1 MLVKD
6 LLGGKVDTCTSDVG
20 VVEAAR
26 RMIADDI
33 GSLAV
38 VDKDGSLIGIV
49 TERDVMRAVAEEVA
63 IGRYTVGHIMTPRP
77 DSLAPDVDVED
88 AAAWIMGAGYRHL
101 PVTAEGRLIG
111 MVSIKDL
118 VWALT
123 ESRIG
128 NGRQT

>member
-6 LLGGKVDTCTSDVG
+6 LLGGKVDTCTPDLG
-20 VVEAAR
+20 TTEAAR
-26 RMIADDI
+26 RMIEEDM

-38 VDKDGSLIGIV
+38 VDKDGSLVGIV
-49 TERDVMRAVAEEVA
+49 TERDVMRAVAEGKSIA
-63 IGRYTVGHIMTPRP
+63 RSSVGDIMTPRP
-77 DSLAPDVDVED
+77 DSLEPEVDIED

-101 PVTAEGRLIG
+101 PVTTEGRLIG

-123 ESRIG
+123 ESRSG
-128 NGRQT
+128 NGGLT